1 MPNIA
6 DDEACQIDSKGN
18 NTATINCE
26 KQYQNRHKI
35 ILEKHRK
42 YGTRKQNEVETRFIE
57 QIM

>member
-35 ILEKHRK
+35 ILEKNIGNTVLENK
-42 YGTRKQNEVETRFIE
+42 MK
-57 QIM
+57 